1 MFVLFQM
8 LSQVGEE
15 AEFLKYLTPLTL
27 FDPKSLA
34 MGETVWPSILALCL
48 GGAALYGIGIFFFGK
63 KDLSL

>member
-27 FDPKSLA
+27 FDPKALA
-34 MGETVWPSILALCL
+34 MGETVWPSILALYL